1 MFPNHSPAGLYNDLS
16 SAIIRITAAGILPY
30 HREIYNGQHPNPIPT
45 PLVGGFGA
53 IGHITA
59 LAPDTA
65 VLKSGQLVYIDCV
78 IRGRDD
84 PDSFFLSAIYEGFS
98 EGSRKLMRDVWR
110 DGTFAEYAM
119 RDCVVGWDFSLLDLV
134 YMGYLAVPYGGLWD
148 IGLEARETV
157 IVCPATGFYSGIGVQ
172 IAAAMGARVIAMGRS
187 GEKLGKL
194 KEEGYLMGA
203 TKNIRVSEIMGKMMY
218 ERDAVM
224 QLVKMIERDL
234 FPLGRGFLDTKMFG

>member
-1 MFPNHSPAGLYNDLS
+1 MEDLILSASIPHLS

-119 RDCVVGWDFSLLDLV
+119 
-134 YMGYLAVPYGGLWD
+134 VPLENCIPLNEARLCGGLGFFAP
-148 IGLEARETV
+148 GL
-157 IVCPATGFYSGIGVQ
+157 GVHGVFG
-172 IAAAMGARVIAMGRS
+172 GAVWGAV
-187 GEKLGKL
+187 
-194 KEEGYLMGA
+194 GYWA
-203 TKNIRVSEIMGKMMY
+203 
-218 ERDAVM
+218 
-224 QLVKMIERDL
+224 
-234 FPLGRGFLDTKMFG
+234 